1 MKHIKIGIKI
11 TIFFAIVCGII
22 YPLVLTGIG
31 QVAANKQAN
40 GSLIYVDGK
49 PIGSKYIGQSFNNDP
64 KYFHGRPSSINY
76 NMTLEKTDN
85 VPKSGGAV
93 LAPDS
98 KKLQEQVKEEIKQF
112 LKQNPEV
119 QAKDLPAELFTDS
132 ASGLDPDISLRGA
145 EVQIDRVSKNTGI
158 SKDKLNQFIKE
169 SEISDSPS
177 GTTLVNVLE
186 LNLNVAK
193 EAKLIK

>member
-49 PIGSKYIGQSFNNDP
+49 PIGSKYIGQSFNN
-64 KYFHGRPSSINY
+64 
-76 NMTLEKTDN
+76 

-98 KKLQEQVKEEIKQF
+98 KKLQEQVKEEIKLF
-112 LKQNPEV
+112 LKQNPGV

-145 EVQIDRVSKNTGI
+145 EVQIDRVSKDTGI
-158 SKDKLNQFIKE
+158 SKEKLNQFIKE

>member
-22 YPLVLTGIG
+22 YPLVLTGVG
-31 QVAANKQAN
+31 QGVANKQAN
-40 GSLIYVDGK
+40 GNLIYVNGQ

-76 NMTLEKTDN
+76 NTTLEKTDN
-85 VPKSGGAV
+85 VPKSGDTA
-93 LAPDS
+93 LAPES
-98 KKLQEQVKEEIKQF
+98 NKLQEQVKVEVKQF
-112 LKQNPEV
+112 LKENPGV

-132 ASGLDPDISLRGA
+132 ASGLDPDISLKGA
-145 EVQIDRVSKNTGI
+145 EVQMDRVAKNTGI
-158 SKDKLNQFIKE
+158 SKDKLNQFIKD
-169 SEISDSPS
+169 SEVSNSPS

-186 LNLNVAK
+186 LNLKVAK
-193 EAKLIK
+193 EGNLIK